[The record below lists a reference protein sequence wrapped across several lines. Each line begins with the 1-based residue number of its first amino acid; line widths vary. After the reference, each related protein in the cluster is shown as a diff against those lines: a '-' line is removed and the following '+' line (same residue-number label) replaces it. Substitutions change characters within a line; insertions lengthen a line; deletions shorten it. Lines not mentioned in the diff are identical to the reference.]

1 MSKMV
6 VVTDGLFQLIIF
18 LSVIVGLSDI
28 TATLEARGEESGFVL
43 LVFVVTRVLARWQ
56 ETGAV

>member
-6 VVTDGLFQLIIF
+6 VVTEGLFQLIIF

-28 TATLEARGEESGFVL
+28 TAMLEARGEESGFVL
-43 LVFVVTRVLARWQ
+43 LVFVVARVLARWQ
-56 ETGAV
+56 EVGTA